1 MPKILPLPTSRLHA
15 TFDPERIPWQDS
27 REIPLPRNGAGSR
40 NAFQPRAM
48 QALDMALNIRACGYN
63 VYVSG
68 DANLGRSYT
77 LLSYLG
83 PQARKRPTPPD
94 LVYVH
99 NFDDPDR
106 PRLLSLPAG
115 QGKKFKQCV
124 TSTVDAILHELP
136 RRFEAAPFVKQRAR
150 LVDSFQKVRS
160 GLLSKMTSVAQ
171 HKGFHLDMDE
181 GGSLTLYPLVKGK
194 RLSEEEFEHLDDSL
208 RMTLKRRGETLV
220 QSMASFMRQLSKA
233 EESFHDD
240 ERNLE
245 QTVMAQVLD
254 ALLLP
259 AQKKLL
265 KACQSEALEQYF
277 VSLRADILK
286 NTEAFLPREAG
297 QSGPDVPHAPL
308 PPQGDPLYRY
318 DVNVFVDNSQLSGA
332 PIVVEDHPTASNLLG
347 CIERESELGA
357 LVTDFTLVRAGSLH
371 KANGG
376 FLVLRAE
383 DLLQHPNAWEG
394 LLRALRA
401 NSLRIEDGAE
411 T

>member
-171 HKGFHLDMDE
+171 HKGFQPD
-181 GGSLTLYPLVKGK
+181 P
-194 RLSEEEFEHLDDSL
+194 
-208 RMTLKRRGETLV
+208 
-220 QSMASFMRQLSKA
+220 
-233 EESFHDD
+233 
-240 ERNLE
+240 
-245 QTVMAQVLD
+245 
-254 ALLLP
+254 
-259 AQKKLL
+259 
-265 KACQSEALEQYF
+265 
-277 VSLRADILK
+277 VS
-286 NTEAFLPREAG
+286 AG
-297 QSGPDVPHAPL
+297 QGQAAERGRVRTSGRQPAHDPQAARGDPGPEHGQLHAPVEQGRGKL
-308 PPQGDPLYRY
+308 P
-318 DVNVFVDNSQLSGA
+318 
-332 PIVVEDHPTASNLLG
+332 
-347 CIERESELGA
+347 
-357 LVTDFTLVRAGSLH
+357 
-371 KANGG
+371 
-376 FLVLRAE
+376 
-383 DLLQHPNAWEG
+383 
-394 LLRALRA
+394 
-401 NSLRIEDGAE
+401 
-411 T
+411 

>member
-15 TFDPERIPWQDS
+15 TFDPGRIPWQDS

-115 QGKKFKQCV
+115 QGRKFKQCV

-233 EESFHDD
+233 EE
-240 ERNLE
+240 L
-245 QTVMAQVLD
+245 
-254 ALLLP
+254 
-259 AQKKLL
+259 
-265 KACQSEALEQYF
+265 
-277 VSLRADILK
+277 SLI
-286 NTEAFLPREAG
+286 
-297 QSGPDVPHAPL
+297 H
-308 PPQGDPLYRY
+308 
-318 DVNVFVDNSQLSGA
+318 
-332 PIVVEDHPTASNLLG
+332 I
-347 CIERESELGA
+347 
-357 LVTDFTLVRAGSLH
+357 
-371 KANGG
+371 
-376 FLVLRAE
+376 
-383 DLLQHPNAWEG
+383 
-394 LLRALRA
+394 
-401 NSLRIEDGAE
+401 
-411 T
+411 

>member
-1 MPKILPLPTSRLHA
+1 
-15 TFDPERIPWQDS
+15 
-27 REIPLPRNGAGSR
+27 
-40 NAFQPRAM
+40 M

-115 QGKKFKQCV
+115 QGRKFKQCV

-136 RRFEAAPFVKQRAR
+136 CRFEAAPFVKQRAR

-208 RMTLKRRGETLV
+208 RMTLKRRGETLCPEHG
-220 QSMASFMRQLSKA
+220 QL
-233 EESFHDD
+233 
-240 ERNLE
+240 
-245 QTVMAQVLD
+245 
-254 ALLLP
+254 
-259 AQKKLL
+259 
-265 KACQSEALEQYF
+265 
-277 VSLRADILK
+277 
-286 NTEAFLPREAG
+286 
-297 QSGPDVPHAPL
+297 HAPAEQGRGKL
-308 PPQGDPLYRY
+308 P
-318 DVNVFVDNSQLSGA
+318 
-332 PIVVEDHPTASNLLG
+332 
-347 CIERESELGA
+347 
-357 LVTDFTLVRAGSLH
+357 
-371 KANGG
+371 
-376 FLVLRAE
+376 
-383 DLLQHPNAWEG
+383 
-394 LLRALRA
+394 
-401 NSLRIEDGAE
+401 
-411 T
+411 